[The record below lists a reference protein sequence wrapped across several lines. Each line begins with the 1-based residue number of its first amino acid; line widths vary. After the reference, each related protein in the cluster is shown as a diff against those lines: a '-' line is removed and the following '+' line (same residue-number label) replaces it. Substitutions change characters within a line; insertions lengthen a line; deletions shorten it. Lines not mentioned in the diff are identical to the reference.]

1 MLSIQF
7 QESTVGGLGS
17 PSGPSWPRPH
27 DPDAPGLVLLPR
39 HQHHRL
45 PPLPRGLEAGACL
58 CESAQ
63 VVDCRPAVHGRPHG
77 RQLPLL
83 QLCVLH
89 HPPLLPAV
97 AGSLCLAS
105 NKRVERIP
113 AQRHLQVNHPHHI
126 TAALLLRRVAGGKED
141 INASMVIAS
150 FLDIFYALFL
160 AIAVAGLANVVTTW
174 VFFAVD
180 FLFNAY
186 GLFKIYKTAK
196 SGLFNVAEDVLG
208 LVQGMFIGLVVS
220 LTYLASLVAIY
231 HGPNAEVMGNIKN
244 SYFDFAEITD
254 LESTV
259 QNILLIVG
267 IETATSLVTIA
278 ILRFK
283 CQIRPALAFLHLM
296 KEYGLIISAQM
307 LYWFYLFFC
316 LLESKFEY
324 LLFKSHIE
332 LTLNISNVKN
342 LHR

>member
-1 MLSIQF
+1 M
-7 QESTVGGLGS
+7 
-17 PSGPSWPRPH
+17 
-27 DPDAPGLVLLPR
+27 
-39 HQHHRL
+39 
-45 PPLPRGLEAGACL
+45 
-58 CESAQ
+58 
-63 VVDCRPAVHGRPHG
+63 
-77 RQLPLL
+77 
-83 QLCVLH
+83 
-89 HPPLLPAV
+89 
-97 AGSLCLAS
+97 
-105 NKRVERIP
+105 
-113 AQRHLQVNHPHHI
+113 NHPHHI
-126 TAALLLRRVAGGKED
+126 TAALLRRVAGGKED

-324 LLFKSHIE
+324 LLFKSQIE
-332 LTLNISNVKN
+332 PTLNISNVKN